1 MAIVDRV
8 LTFVSD
14 GLMNL
19 GVLVAILMAVHVVA
33 DVMSKF
39 LFNFPLAGTLEIVAH
54 YYMVGLIF
62 LPLAYVQRKDGHIA
76 AELLTRYLSP
86 KARNAVAVLSYILMA
101 VFSGLLAWRSSI
113 DALRSLEVAEA
124 VQTSGYFVYIFPA
137 RWFVPVGVGLMGC
150 FALIQAGRTALR
162 SSDGNTP

>member
-1 MAIVDRV
+1 MTIVDRV

-14 GLMNL
+14 ALMNF
-19 GVLVAILMAVHVVA
+19 GVVIAILMAVHVVA
-33 DVMSKF
+33 DVLSKF

-62 LPLAYVQRKDGHIA
+62 LPLAYVQRRDGHIA
-76 AELLTRYLSP
+76 AELLTRYMSP
-86 KARNAVAVLSYILMA
+86 RAQNIVAVLTYLLMA
-101 VFSGLLAWRSSI
+101 GFAALLAWRSSI

-137 RWFVPVGVGLMGC
+137 RWFVPLGVGLMGI
-150 FALIQAGRTALR
+150 FALVQAGRTAR
-162 SSDGNTP
+162 SLADRR